1 MIDLEGSLLRRWKG
15 LRIVAV
21 SFGLGLIGVLPLL
34 AYIAFG
40 PKDGN
45 PIGLGL
51 LAVLAVPI
59 AMIGVLVG
67 LIRLVVEAFV
77 RERP

>member
-1 MIDLEGSLLRRWKG
+1 
-15 LRIVAV
+15 
-21 SFGLGLIGVLPLL
+21 VLPLL

-51 LAVLAVPI
+51 LAVFAVPI
-59 AMIGVLVG
+59 ATIGVLVG
-67 LIRLVVEAFV
+67 LIRLVVEVFV

>member
-1 MIDLEGSLLRRWKG
+1 MLRRWKG

-21 SFGLGLIGVLPLL
+21 SLGLGLIGVLPLL
-34 AYIAFG
+34 AYIAFR

-51 LAVLAVPI
+51 LAVLALVV
-59 AMIGVLVG
+59 ATIGVLVG
-67 LIRLVVEAFV
+67 LLRLIVEVFASQ
-77 RERP
+77 RP

>member
-1 MIDLEGSLLRRWKG
+1 MMDLEGSLLRRWQG
-15 LRIVAV
+15 LRIVAA
-21 SFGLGLIGVLPLL
+21 SLALGLLGVLPLL

-51 LAVLAVPI
+51 LAVLAVPL
-59 AMIGVLVG
+59 ATIGVLVG
-67 LIRLVVEAFV
+67 SIRLLVEVFV
-77 RERP
+77 RKRN

>member
-1 MIDLEGSLLRRWKG
+1 MIDLDGSLLRRWKG

-21 SFGLGLIGVLPLL
+21 SLGLGLFGVLPLL

-59 AMIGVLVG
+59 ATIGVLVG
-67 LIRLVVEAFV
+67 LIRLVVEVFV

>member
-1 MIDLEGSLLRRWKG
+1 MIDLEASLLRRWKG

-21 SFGLGLIGVLPLL
+21 SLGLGLIGVLPLL

-59 AMIGVLVG
+59 ATIGVLVG
-67 LIRLVVEAFV
+67 LIRLVIEVFV
-77 RERP
+77 RERH

>member
-1 MIDLEGSLLRRWKG
+1 VTDLEGSLLRRWNG
-15 LRIVAV
+15 WRVGAV
-21 SFGLGLIGVLPLL
+21 SLGLGLSGVLPLL

-51 LAVLAVPI
+51 SALFTLPVAT
-59 AMIGVLVG
+59 IGVLVG
-67 LIRLVVEAFV
+67 LIRLVVRVFV
-77 RERP
+77 RERH

>member
-1 MIDLEGSLLRRWKG
+1 MSDLEGSVLRRWKG

-21 SFGLGLIGVLPLL
+21 SLGLGLIGVLPLL

-51 LAVLAVPI
+51 LAVLVVPI
-59 AMIGVLVG
+59 ATIGVLIG
-67 LIRLVVEAFV
+67 LIRLVVEIFV
-77 RERP
+77 RKRP